1 MAGPDQEVR
10 GLNAPDQLRFEML
23 LTDITTRFLGMEPR
37 EVDAGVDGTLDEI
50 RRFFDSNMCALF
62 RFNPDADEAF
72 LTHLAV
78 SADIPVMPEKI
89 NYAPLAPWLYARA
102 LRGETSLVDFCKDA
116 PPGADV
122 DRQTALSL
130 GIHSVLFIP
139 VMIGGITHY
148 ALQLLF
154 TREGPPRLAD
164 YTPRL
169 QVLAEV
175 LVTVLERSRAVVARE
190 AVEARLEQAAGLAGA
205 GLWDLDLTAGTI
217 WATAQ
222 TRELYGVGETEPI
235 SLETLYG
242 IVHPE
247 DVEGLKLELEK
258 ALQSG
263 TGLQVEYRIVLRGG
277 GVRWLAVRGARSP
290 QSFGGGD
297 HFLGISMDVTERKN
311 LEEGARR
318 SHEEISRLNELLE
331 IETRYLRREAG
342 LSQSHKE
349 IVGKSVA
356 IRSILRF
363 AEQVAPA
370 DTAVLIAG
378 ETGTGKELV
387 ARAIHSMS
395 GRKERLMVKV
405 DCASLPSTLIES
417 ELFGRERGA
426 YTGAMTRQIGRFQ
439 LADKGTIFL
448 DEIGELPR
456 ETQVKLLRVLEDGT
470 FQALGDPRTVQV
482 DVRVIAAT
490 NRDLAK
496 EVSEGRFRE
505 DLYYRL
511 NVFPI
516 VVPPLRERKE
526 DIPMLVWS
534 FVEKFSR
541 EMRKEIRR
549 IPKETMDAL
558 VSYQWPGNVREL
570 KNLIEQAFILSPGD
584 VLDVRLPVSPRTG
597 AIGSQ
602 TLEEAE
608 RRHILQI
615 LEQTLW
621 RIKGQGGAASR
632 LGLNPS
638 SLYSRMKKLGIP
650 TKRNKGDMTP

>member
-1 MAGPDQEVR
+1 
-10 GLNAPDQLRFEML
+10 
-23 LTDITTRFLGMEPR
+23 
-37 EVDAGVDGTLDEI
+37 
-50 RRFFDSNMCALF
+50 
-62 RFNPDADEAF
+62 
-72 LTHLAV
+72 
-78 SADIPVMPEKI
+78 
-89 NYAPLAPWLYARA
+89 
-102 LRGETSLVDFCKDA
+102 
-116 PPGADV
+116 
-122 DRQTALSL
+122 
-130 GIHSVLFIP
+130 
-139 VMIGGITHY
+139 
-148 ALQLLF
+148 
-154 TREGPPRLAD
+154 
-164 YTPRL
+164 
-169 QVLAEV
+169 
-175 LVTVLERSRAVVARE
+175 
-190 AVEARLEQAAGLAGA
+190 
-205 GLWDLDLTAGTI
+205 
-217 WATAQ
+217 
-222 TRELYGVGETEPI
+222 
-235 SLETLYG
+235 
-242 IVHPE
+242 
-247 DVEGLKLELEK
+247 
-258 ALQSG
+258 
-263 TGLQVEYRIVLRGG
+263 
-277 GVRWLAVRGARSP
+277 
-290 QSFGGGD
+290 
-297 HFLGISMDVTERKN
+297 
-311 LEEGARR
+311 
-318 SHEEISRLNELLE
+318 
-331 IETRYLRREAG
+331 
-342 LSQSHKE
+342 
-349 IVGKSVA
+349 
-356 IRSILRF
+356 
-363 AEQVAPA
+363 
-370 DTAVLIAG
+370 
-378 ETGTGKELV
+378 
-387 ARAIHSMS
+387 
-395 GRKERLMVKV
+395 
-405 DCASLPSTLIES
+405 
-417 ELFGRERGA
+417 
-426 YTGAMTRQIGRFQ
+426 MTRQIGRFQ